1 MLMALGEPLPKQV
14 FGHGWLILEGGKM
27 SKSKGNVVDP
37 VKLCNRY
44 GVDSIRYFLLREVPF
59 GSDGVFSNEA
69 LIYRINSD
77 LANDL
82 GNLLSRTVSMID
94 KYFGGVIPAPTCP
107 NAEQDE
113 MILSLAREL
122 TAKVETAMNEWKI
135 PEALEAIWA
144 LIGASNKYIDVTAPW
159 VLAKDEANKERLGTV
174 MYNLAEAL
182 RMVAILIQPY
192 LPNTAPKMFAQLG
205 VEGELTTYEACEFGK
220 LPAGTKVCKGDA
232 MFPRIDVKKELE
244 ELEAETLAAMAA
256 AEAAEA
262 AKQNHVPAEA
272 KAEEAKEEELID
284 FDTFCKVKLKVAKV
298 LDCKIVEKSK
308 KLLQF
313 TLDCG
318 EAEPRT
324 ILSGIRKW
332 YSEPEALIGKSV
344 IIAANL
350 APRKIAGIESKGM
363 ILSAITGDEETL
375 SMLTTMEDVIPGGS
389 EVS

>member
-1 MLMALGEPLPKQV
+1 
-14 FGHGWLILEGGKM
+14 
-27 SKSKGNVVDP
+27 
-37 VKLCNRY
+37 
-44 GVDSIRYFLLREVPF
+44 
-59 GSDGVFSNEA
+59 
-69 LIYRINSD
+69 
-77 LANDL
+77 
-82 GNLLSRTVSMID
+82 
-94 KYFGGVIPAPTCP
+94 
-107 NAEQDE
+107 

-122 TAKVETAMNEWKI
+122 PQKVEQYMNELKI

-159 VLAKDEANKERLGTV
+159 VLAKDEANRERLGTV

-192 LPNTAPKMFAQLG
+192 LPSTSPKMFAQLG
-205 VEGELTTYEACEFGK
+205 VEGELTTYEACEFGRLK
-220 LPAGTKVCKGDA
+220 AGTKVCKGEA

-256 AEAAEA
+256 PET
-262 AKQNHVPAEA
+262 NNRVPAETG
-272 KAEEAKEEELID
+272 AEPEASEEEYID

-313 TLDCG
+313 TLDAG
-318 EAEPRT
+318 EAQPRT

-332 YSEPEALIGKSV
+332 YDDPEALVGRSV

-350 APRKIAGIESKGM
+350 APRKIAGIESQGM

-389 EVS
+389 QVS